1 MALVHEQKWSTAP
14 HDGWA
19 FEKIII
25 DYAKQHS
32 SFVINV
38 VFDMG
43 DTSC

>member
-19 FEKIII
+19 FKKIL